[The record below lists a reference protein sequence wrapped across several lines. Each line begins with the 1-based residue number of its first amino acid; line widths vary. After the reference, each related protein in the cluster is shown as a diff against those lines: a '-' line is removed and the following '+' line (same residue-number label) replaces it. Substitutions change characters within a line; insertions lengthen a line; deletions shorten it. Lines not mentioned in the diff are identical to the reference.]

1 MKSFSPYARVY
12 KYDKEHVVVFD
23 TVNKTIVKINSTWID
38 GEGNLD
44 ENIAGD
50 EAIIALTNLGFFLSA
65 SEGQALARKEI
76 NDRGRL
82 SVSLELSLGCNLRC
96 PYCYQGYDKQSK
108 RISLEALGGLES
120 HVSQSI
126 AKGELREVVIKVLG
140 GEPSLMWDYVEPTLR
155 HIAGLCKGRVRFTLM
170 VDTNAVLTEPFMS
183 LDYADRY
190 LFTVPL
196 THKSCH
202 DKMRFDI
209 HGNGTYE
216 RVLAGAASLMEIPNA
231 TVILRHNTDSENAN
245 LFSAYLDDLQN
256 RFPKTPLIDIS
267 YTASF
272 DNTQYRN
279 LLSYKDYLN
288 WRITT
293 AIPELLR
300 HDYPVLV
307 APVMSRKPCQRM
319 GFGSMKVFSDDT
331 VGYCALDFFSEQ
343 RRPFVGL
350 DLEEFEDQRE
360 TLPENCAKCPSFFV
374 CGGSYYLPC
383 IKALGYDVC
392 EDDGAFNVDLEQ
404 YLRLYL
410 DSGKPQLFPIF
421 NQSLVVR

>member
-1 MKSFSPYARVY
+1 MKSFSPYARLY
-12 KYDKEHVVVFD
+12 KYDKGHVVVFD
-23 TVNKTIVKINSTWID
+23 TVNKAIVKLDSSWID
-38 GEGNLD
+38 GEGHLD
-44 ENIAGD
+44 ENIAGY
-50 EAIIALTNLGFFLSA
+50 EAIEVLTSLGFFLPA

-82 SVSLELSLGCNLRC
+82 SVSLELSLDCNLRC

-108 RISLEALGGLES
+108 RISPETLKALES
-120 HVSQSI
+120 HIAQSV
-126 AKGELREVVIKVLG
+126 ARDELREVVIKVLG
-140 GEPSLMWDYVEPTLR
+140 GEPSLLWGHVEPTLR
-155 HIAGLCKGRVRFTLM
+155 HIAGLCKDRVRFTLM

-279 LLSYKDYLN
+279 ILSYKDYLN
-288 WRITT
+288 WRITI

-331 VGYCALDFFSEQ
+331 VGYCALDFFSEK

-350 DLEEFEDQRE
+350 DLNELENQRE

-410 DSGKPQLFPIF
+410 DSGKPQLFPVF